1 MKKVLFVAS
10 ECVPFIK
17 TGGLADVCGAL
28 PKEFDKK
35 YWDVRVVI
43 PNYSCIKEQFKNQMT
58 YVDNFYMQAGPAT
71 GSKYVGIMTMEYEGI
86 TYYFIDNQEY
96 FDVTVPYGDLKWDI
110 ERFSY
115 FDKAVLSMLPVI
127 DFKPDIIHCHDWQA
141 AMVPVFLK
149 EMFANTAVGGARTVF
164 TIHNLRFQGIYNI
177 DTIKYWSNLP
187 DYVFE
192 DAVTDTQEEVK
203 TYILVEVDI
212 MTERNRYDAG
222 TKRFYWDYPTITID
236 ILSHQKDMVM
246 NELGISKVRTDYLS
260 ELIDELLNGYSGLG
274 FARLQRLS
282 NISYSLNDTYRY
294 REIKFTAVD
303 LNDSM
308 CEE

>member
-1 MKKVLFVAS
+1 MANSQIISEIKNKVLSLFQNDERIV
-10 ECVPFIK
+10 K
-17 TGGLADVCGAL
+17 AL
-28 PKEFDKK
+28 NIRQDEDEE
-35 YWDVRVVI
+35 
-43 PNYSCIKEQFKNQMT
+43 NLT
-58 YVDNFYMQAGPAT
+58 YVRLFPY
-71 GSKYVGIMTMEYEGI
+71 K
-86 TYYFIDNQEY
+86 FI
-96 FDVTVPYGDLKWDI
+96 P
-110 ERFSY
+110 
-115 FDKAVLSMLPVI
+115 
-127 DFKPDIIHCHDWQA
+127 
-141 AMVPVFLK
+141 
-149 EMFANTAVGGARTVF
+149 
-164 TIHNLRFQGIYNI
+164 
-177 DTIKYWSNLP
+177 
-187 DYVFE
+187 
-192 DAVTDTQEEVK
+192 DTQEEVK